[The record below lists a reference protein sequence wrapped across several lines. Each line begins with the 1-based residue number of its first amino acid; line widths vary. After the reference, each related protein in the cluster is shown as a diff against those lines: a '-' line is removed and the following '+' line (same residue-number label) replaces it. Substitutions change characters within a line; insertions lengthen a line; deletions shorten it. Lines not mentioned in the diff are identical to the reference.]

1 MKLLEMFFN
10 KKGQNSYKEK
20 DKDKER
26 SIIDSFTAAGCVF
39 TNGTHILGGY
49 QPNKDI
55 PYISGFGGSRLEG
68 ETFERTAVREM
79 IEELF
84 DIEVTGEM
92 IKWILKIVTPSRTI
106 KHTGYMILQYS
117 FQQLDEI
124 MKYLE
129 PYGEDSGLYKVWPKN
144 LGDLIFKR
152 TPKPSSEVSTL
163 CILPFV
169 KGLTIDE
176 QFKNDIEEMCSV

>member
-1 MKLLEMFFN
+1 MKLLEIFFN
-10 KKGQNSYKEK
+10 KKCQ
-20 DKDKER
+20 KER

-39 TNGTHILGGY
+39 TNQTHILGGY

-92 IKWILKIVTPSRTI
+92 IEWIIKMITPSRTI

-117 FQQLDEI
+117 FEQLDEI
-124 MKYLE
+124 MKFLE
-129 PYGEDSGLYKVWPKN
+129 PYGEDSGLYKVWPKGLLN
-144 LGDLIFKR
+144 PHPRLV
-152 TPKPSSEVSTL
+152 PSVFYPLLRVSPLTNNSKK
-163 CILPFV
+163 ILKKCAPFE
-169 KGLTIDE
+169 I
-176 QFKNDIEEMCSV
+176 

>member
-1 MKLLEMFFN
+1 MKVLEMFFN
-10 KKGQNSYKEK
+10 KKSQTSY
-20 DKDKER
+20 KDKEKEW
-26 SIIDSFTAAGCVF
+26 SILDSFTAAGCVF
-39 TNGTHILGGY
+39 TNETHILGGY
-49 QPNKDI
+49 QPNKDV

-92 IKWILKIVTPSRTI
+92 IEWILKMIRPSKTI

-117 FQQLDEI
+117 FEQLDEI

-144 LGDLIFKR
+144 LGELIFKR
-152 TPKPSSEVSTL
+152 SPKPSSEVSTL

-176 QFKNDIEEMCSV
+176 QFKKDIDEMCC

>member
-1 MKLLEMFFN
+1 MKVLEMFFN
-10 KKGQNSYKEK
+10 KKSQNSQTTQNEK
-20 DKDKER
+20 
-26 SIIDSFTAAGCVF
+26 SIIDSFSAAGCVF
-39 TNGTHILGGY
+39 TNETHILGGY
-49 QPNKDI
+49 QPNKDV

-84 DIEVTGEM
+84 DIEVTGE
-92 IKWILKIVTPSRTI
+92 ITEWILKMIRPSKTI

-117 FQQLDEI
+117 FEQLDEI
-124 MKYLE
+124 MKFLE

-144 LGDLIFKR
+144 LGELIFKR
-152 TPKPSSEVSTL
+152 SPKPSSEVSTL

-169 KGLTIDE
+169 KSLTIDE
-176 QFKNDIEEMCSV
+176 QFKKDIDEMCPI